1 MQLRLYPKRKAP
13 IAPSPLQQIDEEIHF
28 SGCANSALAD
38 ISVPP
43 TLSFLEETSFK
54 TNTRDFEE
62 GNFNVIGRDARCA
75 PKSKVDRT
83 SLSAEVPVLHEKE
96 NLPEQSR
103 SNIRETTA
111 GTVEGCK
118 YVAESVGLQG
128 QQSLRIQ
135 SQKHEV
141 SQNTGVCCTLDIAEN
156 DMPVPSLQAVEEE
169 CDCQSEPSSLSLG
182 YGDEANR
189 IKEAVGNVSK
199 QLRGACSEKIGKEK
213 DMHVKHKLSPSK
225 KSSQKDICPAVNAR
239 NSNDDRTN
247 ILLSHASRQSKLPL
261 LASTSRPQSRR
272 SDPVATLTKGEAKP
286 QVSKT
291 DSEQS
296 IKSRDSRS
304 LEKRHSHTLGLWDRE
319 FSESSET
326 NQGVEYSRAS
336 QSLTEDKE
344 TKSNGK
350 GSISDFKNISLVN
363 VYSEHGP
370 PGKPCNNKEKKIC
383 QSYQRIEDRPEILDR
398 YTSENSP
405 KRSMGNK
412 SGTGAADKSAAATVS
427 VALLDDMES
436 IPLLYDED
444 GLDGEDDICY
454 RHNVS
459 PSKECDG
466 MVRPDLSE
474 TGQFGDLDYSKS
486 KWNLYSEKDNRK
498 YYQMTFMDVLSSS
511 EDEHNQFESD
521 VTESQSCK
529 KARDDSGLK
538 AKSSQKNDCPEQ
550 EQSNQVLKVTSTAHS
565 MHGTQNQQMLSENKG
580 EGTLQFAHNNDC
592 SPLAERKVKDIELTR
607 DISSCPKSDKRL
619 KSTDFVTPKSKA
631 KSPQGSSNL
640 KLQPHV
646 GKGTKREGIRF
657 EDMPNP
663 WIDDNML
670 DDYHTVTVL
679 TEELQKSGKCSRDHD
694 SLIHSSNYH
703 TLSIQSPVT
712 KSCRETEGHGNCF
725 TAEAKTESNSE
736 KISCSPLISVGTKM
750 DETEKGDIATSDK
763 ITLSEVA
770 ENVDSKSKCEA
781 GPLEAAA
788 PMRDNENSIAEDDI
802 AYAEVLASSEWTLRS
817 FLRMLMP
824 KTVQLL
830 ASHTKSYIDSC
841 LYSDKPQERDL
852 AEIRRICKDVL
863 SNQSCPAHPLCNER
877 SSSVDITLTVTPNDQ
892 EADVE
897 PFKETG
903 NLSHTGA
910 KLSSPFPDSITIVP
924 SGEPSSGE
932 NLSSLVEDST
942 PVDGNSKC
950 QRVENELE
958 GRYEN
963 LAQNVCIDAGSAAE
977 TSSKGEASL
986 SSCHNRSVEN
996 VSRLHEGP
1004 ASTLNHLPESQQCPP
1019 SPPPN
1024 SSIFSPSA
1032 SSETLCLKSTYR
1044 QPSSSPP
1051 PPHISSTPVV
1061 GPLFAPQRPP
1071 PPPPL
1076 PPPLPQ
1082 SFHTIEPSFLLAAT
1096 THPPLTQHPV
1106 KTSLPPAAATAASS
1120 ISNKTE
1126 GSDLQTCESAVEILD
1141 KHFHSVLKEIIAKG
1155 SSNLKKSRRPSEE
1168 SPQASVALSLHEAIL
1183 SRLQSSVP
1191 MIDEKPLSHSNRLDS
1206 KISVVSTGDTG
1217 SWASSKESPG
1227 CLTRTSEENLDDLGE
1242 KSNEIFDVLASK
1254 KSDESVDIANSD
1266 SFSKITCFTGT
1277 ENNDEQKIVKSVH
1290 ERNKKGTSSPR
1301 ATGYL
1306 SPVVYKNGGLRDR
1319 QSSEPK
1325 ERKDE
1330 KDTKEPDSSRPTVQD
1345 VSEVSENNLMRQLE
1359 RSLASRRAAFSAK
1372 GSEDNLTLTSSPEDS
1387 DHCTHASSDSLGS
1400 DWSVQERGST
1410 FKFLN
1415 FSPDFQMNPG
1425 THFGH
1430 VYPVSERALDWS
1442 LAQYARLD
1450 MLSQEDV
1457 SDLHH
1462 SAPVN
1467 EVRTKYATE
1476 NEPLVKT
1483 LYTGTQ
1489 DITSNQFTITKLPEK
1504 VYSSPV
1510 NISSEITNN
1519 LSGFRLRTMKKEYQ
1533 AGGQGCLNVGEND
1546 IESGGSCNRIVTRT
1560 CVEDMINN
1568 DSQKAHLADD
1578 LAWPNKLLCQPIN
1591 TSVACNKERRCVEE
1605 DEVFGWSPAA
1615 GCPSA
1620 FHSRPSS
1627 IRDIG
1632 TAEDLTNSVRK
1643 AAYDLCLSDRLTSSA
1658 WLNPY
1663 SDRASRS
1670 LHENKTSLDRE
1681 GLCDSSP
1688 VLDNGASTPRRSAQH
1703 LVLSPTLTVDV
1714 RKNNGFNEKCGRLAD
1729 DSPRLRLHKSSS
1741 HLISAADVTQS
1752 ESCFFPSSSAINV
1765 SVFMRADN
1773 VLGKIGEESGIKS
1786 SFTSSTTYEIDRAEV
1801 RHQKGSQ
1808 SVGNHGHTR
1817 KSVGDGTCF
1826 SSLKKDNNFEAADL
1840 ETVSDFCCEK
1850 SVDADVLTRKE
1861 TNYAG
1866 ASDFKTVTNKND
1878 IENHDHAL
1886 DRYNYN
1892 EKNVVFAKPAD
1903 SSNTEKSVGP
1913 FIVKNVNADTSVDS
1927 VIHARDNST
1936 DTGVLSKA
1944 EASQENF
1951 EWSEASA
1958 TKSDKRI
1965 SISSAKVARDVIE
1978 EASLYSEADDIDI
1991 KRKTSPSPAADDR
2004 DASEDSCILPSIIS
2018 KDIVKEKSV
2027 CSGADNNHINEG
2039 NSLCF
2044 VTYADINEG
2053 NSLCFVTDADINE
2066 GNSLCFA
2073 TDADIN
2079 EGNSLCFVTDAD
2091 INEEASVY
2099 SEIDARNVIADT
2111 GVISVINARDMN
2123 KNDCAVNGKEKDEKT
2138 SNYSAADVQNVDEK
2152 TNKDFVAH
2160 FKEISST
2167 AVNDVEKET
2176 MDYSTVDVDVTDEK
2190 TSEHSAVDI
2199 HVTDDKTSE
2208 HFAVDVHVTNEKTS
2222 EHSSIDVYVPDEKT
2236 SEHSAINVYVP
2247 DEKTN
2252 EHSAIDVYVPDEK
2265 TSEHSAINVYV
2276 PDEKTS
2282 EHSVI
2287 NVYVPDEKTSEHSAI
2302 NVYVPDEKTS
2312 EHSAIDVYVPD
2323 EKPSEHSVVDVN
2335 VLDKKANEH
2344 FVTAMTDVK
2353 KETTDYST
2361 VDLHVTD
2368 KTSEHSAIGV
2378 HVTDE
2383 KTSEQSAIEVH
2394 VTDEKTNEHSA
2405 VDVDVTDEKT
2415 SEHSAPDVHVTDEKT
2430 SEHSAIDVDVTD
2442 EKTSEHFAVD
2452 VHVTDEKTIEHSVV
2466 DVNDTDDKII
2476 EHSVVDVNVIDEKI
2490 SEHSAVY
2497 INVTDDKTS
2506 EHSAI
2511 DVFVP
2516 DEKTSEHSAVY
2527 INVTDEKTSEHS
2539 AIDVF
2544 VPDEKTSEHSAIDV
2558 NIIDKEANEHFVTA
2572 MTDVK
2577 KETMD
2582 YSTVDL
2588 HVTDEKTSEHSAVG
2602 VHVTDEKTSE
2612 HPAIDV
2618 HVTDEKTNE
2627 HSAVDVDVTDEKTS
2641 EHSAPDV
2648 HVTDEKTSE
2657 HSAVDVHVTDDKTS
2671 EHFAVDVHVTD
2682 EKTSEHSVVDFND
2695 TNEKTSEHSSVDVH
2709 VIDEKTSEHS
2719 VVDVNDTDEKTSE
2732 HSVADVNIIDK
2743 ETNEHSVTAMTNVE
2757 KDTIDYIP
2765 T

>member
-13 IAPSPLQQIDEEIHF
+13 IAPSPLQRIDEEIHF

-498 YYQMTFMDVLSSS
+498 YYQMTFMDILSSS

-1051 PPHISSTPVV
+1051 PPPHISSTPVV
-1061 GPLFAPQRPP
+1061 GPLFAPQPPP

-1457 SDLHH
+1457 TDLHH

-1489 DITSNQFTITKLPEK
+1489 DITSMFTITKLPEK

-1568 DSQKAHLADD
+1568 DSQKAHFADD

-1681 GLCDSSP
+1681 GLCGSSP

-1741 HLISAADVTQS
+1741 HLSSAADVTQS

-1765 SVFMRADN
+1765 SVFMKADN

-1840 ETVSDFCCEK
+1840 ETVSDFWCEK

-1866 ASDFKTVTNKND
+1866 DSDFKTVTNKND

-2066 GNSLCFA
+2066 GNSLCF
-2073 TDADIN
+2073 
-2079 EGNSLCFVTDAD
+2079 VTDAN

-2111 GVISVINARDMN
+2111 EVISVLNARDMN

-2152 TNKDFVAH
+2152 TNEDFVAH

-2190 TSEHSAVDI
+2190 TSEHSAVDV

-2222 EHSSIDVYVPDEKT
+2222 EHSSIDVYVPDKKT
-2236 SEHSAINVYVP
+2236 SEHSAIDVYVP
-2247 DEKTN
+2247 DEKTS

-2276 PDEKTS
+2276 S
-2282 EHSVI
+2282 
-2287 NVYVPDEKTSEHSAI
+2287 
-2302 NVYVPDEKTS
+2302 DEKTS

-2323 EKPSEHSVVDVN
+2323 EK
-2335 VLDKKANEH
+2335 
-2344 FVTAMTDVK
+2344 
-2353 KETTDYST
+2353 
-2361 VDLHVTD
+2361 
-2368 KTSEHSAIGV
+2368 
-2378 HVTDE
+2378 
-2383 KTSEQSAIEVH
+2383 
-2394 VTDEKTNEHSA
+2394 
-2405 VDVDVTDEKT
+2405 
-2415 SEHSAPDVHVTDEKT
+2415 T
-2430 SEHSAIDVDVTD
+2430 SEHSAID
-2442 EKTSEHFAVD
+2442 A
-2452 VHVTDEKTIEHSVV
+2452 
-2466 DVNDTDDKII
+2466 
-2476 EHSVVDVNVIDEKI
+2476 
-2490 SEHSAVY
+2490 Y
-2497 INVTDDKTS
+2497 
-2506 EHSAI
+2506 
-2511 DVFVP
+2511 VP
-2516 DEKTSEHSAVY
+2516 DEKTSEHSV
-2527 INVTDEKTSEHS
+2527 
-2539 AIDVF
+2539 
-2544 VPDEKTSEHSAIDV
+2544 
-2558 NIIDKEANEHFVTA
+2558 
-2572 MTDVK
+2572 
-2577 KETMD
+2577 
-2582 YSTVDL
+2582 
-2588 HVTDEKTSEHSAVG
+2588 
-2602 VHVTDEKTSE
+2602 
-2612 HPAIDV
+2612 
-2618 HVTDEKTNE
+2618 
-2627 HSAVDVDVTDEKTS
+2627 VDVDVTDEKTS

-2657 HSAVDVHVTDDKTS
+2657 HSAVDVHVTDDNTS

-2682 EKTSEHSVVDFND
+2682 EKTSEHSVVDVND
-2695 TNEKTSEHSSVDVH
+2695 TDDKISEHSVVDVNVIDEKTSEHSAVYINVTVEKTSEHSAIDVHVTDEKTSEHYFVDVNFTNEKTTEHSVADVNFTNETTSEHSVADVNFTNETTSEHSVADVNFTNETTSEHSVADVNFTNETTSEHSVADVNFTNETTSEHSVADVNFTNETTSEHSVADVNFTNEKTSEHSAVDVSFTN
-2709 VIDEKTSEHS
+2709 EKTSEHS
-2719 VVDVNDTDEKTSE
+2719 VVDVSDTDDKISE
-2732 HSVADVNIIDK
+2732 HSLAGVNVIDK
-2743 ETNEHSVTAMTNVE
+2743 ETNEHSLTATTDVEKEACDLFVADVNDIGEETSDHSVTAVNDFEKETNEHFTADVNDFDEKTSDDAATHVNDIDKEPNEHSSAAVNEVE
-2757 KDTIDYIP
+2757 KETNEHYTAYVNYIDVKNEHSAVDVNDIDVKTSEHFAEVVKETSDHPEGDYIDIKKEAIENFEADVIGFDKEKNKHSSVTVDLP
-2765 T
+2765 K